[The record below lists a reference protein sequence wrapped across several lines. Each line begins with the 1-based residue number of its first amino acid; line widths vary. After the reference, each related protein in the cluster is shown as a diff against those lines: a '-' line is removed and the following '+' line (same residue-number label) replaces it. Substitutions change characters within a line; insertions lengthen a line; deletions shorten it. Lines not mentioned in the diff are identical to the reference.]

1 MRILQVVP
9 NLQIGGVE
17 RNTIQS
23 AIIMKKNKIIPIV
36 ISSGGKMVSELEE
49 ESIQHIT
56 LWVHTKN
63 PFIILVNAFII
74 AIIIFLKNI
83 NIVHVRSRAPAWSC
97 WLACKLTGAILITT
111 FHGFYSGYN
120 NCLKRNYN
128 SIMTSG
134 KKTIVSNLIMKQHI
148 EKYYRKNN
156 SIIIP
161 RGININNFKN
171 INKNRIEKL
180 KKKYNILNQYIVS
193 LPGRLTW
200 WKGQKVFLES
210 IKYIDNTNIK
220 YLLIGN
226 GNEKY
231 YNELNDIIIKFNL
244 PVIIDTDCDDI
255 PAMYQLSDII
265 ISASTECETFGR
277 VSVEAMASEK
287 IVIATNIGGS
297 TETIVNQKSGYLIP
311 PNNPKILA
319 KYIIDVKSKKLT
331 LNGSDILKQAEKY
344 SLERSEK
351 NIISFYKSL
360 Y

>member
-9 NLQIGGVE
+9 NLRIGGVE

-23 AIIMKKNKIIPIV
+23 AIIMKKNKIVPFV
-36 ISSGGKMVSELEE
+36 ISYGGKMVSELEE
-49 ESIQHIT
+49 ESIQHIR

-97 WLACKLTGAILITT
+97 WLAC
-111 FHGFYSGYN
+111 
-120 NCLKRNYN
+120 
-128 SIMTSG
+128 
-134 KKTIVSNLIMKQHI
+134 
-148 EKYYRKNN
+148 
-156 SIIIP
+156 
-161 RGININNFKN
+161 ININNFKN

-244 PVIIDTDCDDI
+244 PVIIDTDCNDI

-319 KYIIDVKSKKLT
+319 KYIIDVKNKKLT
-331 LNGSDILKQAEKY
+331 LKGGDILKQAGKY
-344 SLERSEK
+344 SLERFEK